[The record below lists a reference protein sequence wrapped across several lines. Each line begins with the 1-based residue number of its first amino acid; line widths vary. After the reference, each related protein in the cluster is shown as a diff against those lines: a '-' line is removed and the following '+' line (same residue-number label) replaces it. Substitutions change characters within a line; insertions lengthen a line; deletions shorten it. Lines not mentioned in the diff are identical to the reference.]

1 MLYNIFLAAA
11 LVLSILAIIF
21 QGSQKRG
28 KRGFRGFTGSTGSN
42 GNGSTGSG
50 LTPITFSEA
59 ATFTDSSLAPIGF
72 SADLRLSYVK
82 LGSQVS
88 FQLDT
93 NDAVFATS
101 GTFALCD
108 QVVPV
113 AFRPTQNLQFLLP
126 TRPGQQRLAGSLT
139 ISIAGVIQIW
149 VSFTRT
155 VSWDFVDSNSFSSS
169 AFSWIV

>member
-21 QGSQKRG
+21 QGSNKRG
-28 KRGFRGFTGSTGSN
+28 KRGFTGFTGATGSN
-42 GNGSTGSG
+42 GGSA

-59 ATFTDSSLAPIGF
+59 ATFTDSSLAPIAF
-72 SADLRLSYVK
+72 SADLSLSYVK
-82 LGSQVS
+82 LGSQVI
-88 FQLDT
+88 FQLET
-93 NDAVFATS
+93 NDATFVTS

-113 AFRPTQNLQFLLP
+113 AFRPTQNMLFLLQ

-139 ISIAGVIQIW
+139 ITTAGVIQIW
-149 VSFTRT
+149 ASVTRT
-155 VSWDFVDSNSFSSS
+155 VSWDFLDSNSFYSS